1 MIIVVI
7 RFILSLV
14 FLLISV
20 AFFTL
25 VERKMLGLFHIRYG
39 PNKVGFYG
47 IFQPFSDALR
57 LFSKEDVRLK
67 GLVFF
72 TYALIPVVGI
82 FLMLCMW
89 LVYPFWGI
97 VLYRNFSFIVFLCVR
112 SLSVYFFFA

>member
-1 MIIVVI
+1 
-7 RFILSLV
+7 
-14 FLLISV
+14 
-20 AFFTL
+20 
-25 VERKMLGLFHIRYG
+25 MLGLFHIRYG

-97 VLYRNFSFIVFLCVR
+97 VLYRNFSFIVFFCVR
-112 SLSVYFFFA
+112 SLSVYFFLLSG